1 MRQTICYAVLL
12 SGVFAA
18 AQTTALSSPHIYRSN
33 LGFSYTVPADWEM
46 ADAQQAKDQ
55 AAQSATTDAEKKGMA
70 CVEMGFRAQ
79 HGAPPSVI
87 VEVALPF
94 DCYGQQLTSADL
106 PRFAE
111 GASQGL
117 KQQFEIGEPVIG
129 TYTLGTH
136 QVWIERVQGAPK
148 SAPGMQYT
156 IEIACTPL
164 KKAAACW
171 MTLAADPDA
180 LRVFESGMITLD
192 DDKPVALVPKTAF
205 DKKP

>member
-1 MRQTICYAVLL
+1 MKQIVCCAVLL

-18 AQTTALSSPHIYRSN
+18 AQTPAAPSPHTYRSN
-33 LGFSYTVPADWEM
+33 LGFSYTVPADWDM
-46 ADAQQAKDQ
+46 ADAQQAKAE
-55 AAQSATTDAEKKGMA
+55 AAQNATTDAEKKGFA
-70 CVEMGFRAQ
+70 CVEMGFKAQ
-79 HGAPPSVI
+79 RGMPPSVI

-111 GASQGL
+111 GASEGL
-117 KQQFEIGEPVIG
+117 KQQFDIGEPIIG

-136 QVWIERVQGAPK
+136 QVWIERVKGSPK
-148 SAPGMQYT
+148 AAQNVQYT

-171 MTLAADPDA
+171 MTLAADEDA
-180 LRVFESGMITLD
+180 LKVFESGMITLD
-192 DDKPVALVPKTAF
+192 DDKPVALVPTTAF